1 VASAAGAAAADPAV
15 GTGVSAGYAR
25 PVSAISDR
33 TAPAEFDRD
42 IAVAP
47 AGDSSY
53 DAQLPEGWHVG
64 GGINGGFQLAVIG
77 NAIRAALPEQP
88 DPLAIS
94 GYYLS
99 PGVPGPAAVD
109 VEVKRRGRS
118 ASTVAAELRQG
129 DDVRLTTLA
138 TYGALASLSA
148 TPSPI
153 PAEPFVLPPREQCVP
168 NTMAPPELRKAAP
181 LMERFEMLFHPD
193 QIGWALGEPSG
204 RGEISAWFRL
214 QDGREPDPLSLL
226 LAVDALVPTTAD
238 LGMGGWAPTLE
249 LTAYVRA
256 MPAPGWLRIRHLTRF
271 VEGGQFEE
279 DCEVWDSA
287 DQLVAQSRQLA
298 RLPR

>member
-1 VASAAGAAAADPAV
+1 MSVIPDSVAS
-15 GTGVSAGYAR
+15 
-25 PVSAISDR
+25 
-33 TAPAEFDRD
+33 EFDRD
-42 IAVAP
+42 IAVQP
-47 AGDSSY
+47 AGDDSY
-53 DAQLPEGWHVG
+53 ATQLPDGWHVG

-77 NAIRAALPEQP
+77 NAIRAALPGHP

-94 GYYLS
+94 GHYLS

-109 VEVKRRGRS
+109 VSVKRRGRGT
-118 ASTVAAELRQG
+118 STVAAELRQG
-129 DDVRLTTLA
+129 DAVRLTTLA
-138 TYGALASLSA
+138 TYGDLAALPD
-148 TPSPI
+148 TESPI
-153 PAEPFVLPPREQCVP
+153 PVEPLVLPPREQCVP

-193 QIGWALGEPSG
+193 QVGWAVGEPSG
-204 RGEISAWFRL
+204 RGELSAWFRL
-214 QDGREPDPLSLL
+214 KDDREPDPLSLL

-256 MPAPGWLRIRHLTRF
+256 VPAPGWLRVRHHTRF
-271 VEGGQFEE
+271 VEAGQFEE

-298 RLPR
+298 RVPRQ

>member
-1 VASAAGAAAADPAV
+1 MG
-15 GTGVSAGYAR
+15 GGVRAGYGDR
-25 PVSAISDR
+25 VSVISDR
-33 TAPAEFDRD
+33 TAPTEFDRD

-47 AGDSSY
+47 AGDGSY
-53 DAQLPEGWHVG
+53 DTQLPDGWHVG

-77 NAIRAALPEQP
+77 NAIRTAVPEHP

-138 TYGALASLSA
+138 TYGDLAALPDSE
-148 TPSPI
+148 SPI
-153 PAEPFVLPPREQCVP
+153 PAEPFVMPPRDQCVP
-168 NTMAPPELRKAAP
+168 NTMAPPELREAAP
-181 LMERFEMLFHPD
+181 LMNRFEMLFHPD
-193 QIGWALGEPSG
+193 QIGWAVGEPSG
-204 RGEISAWFRL
+204 KGEVSAWFHL
-214 QDGREPDPLSLL
+214 ADGREPDPLSLL

-256 MPAPGWLRIRHLTRF
+256 MPAPGWLRIRHRTRF

-298 RLPR
+298 RVPR